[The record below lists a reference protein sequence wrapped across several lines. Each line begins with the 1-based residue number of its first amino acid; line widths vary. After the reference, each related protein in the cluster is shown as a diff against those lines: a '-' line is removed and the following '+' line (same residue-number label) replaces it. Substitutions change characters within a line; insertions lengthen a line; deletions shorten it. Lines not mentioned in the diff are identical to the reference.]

1 MKIMIYGHCAFHD
14 SNLSKRS
21 WKVCYSDDI
30 SLLHY
35 VSTCRKHLEGEG
47 VTNIFG
53 VA

>member
-1 MKIMIYGHCAFHD
+1 MKIMIYGHGAFHD
-14 SNLSKRS
+14 SNLSEHS

-47 VTNIFG
+47 GHKYFG